1 MNTATSNLKIGPR
14 NLGDVISQQLQL
26 FLEQKNYEAAKT
38 LLLPVAPVDIAEA
51 INQLPKSLQLLAF
64 RLLNKPVAIE
74 VYEYF
79 NSPLQQLLLTEF
91 QEEEAAEI
99 INNIAPDERVKLFDE
114 LPPIIVK
121 QLIKKLS
128 LKERKVTSL
137 LLGYSPETAGRIM
150 TPEYM
155 ELSENLTVEEAQAK
169 IRELA
174 QDSEVFYYGYITD
187 QFGRLLGII
196 SLKDLILA
204 TPEQPLNEIMK
215 QDIIYA
221 YTDTDQEKA
230 ANLMQRYNLLALPIL
245 DRGETLLG
253 VVTIDDIIDIIE
265 TETTEDVYKMAAVEA
280 EGNDYFEIS
289 LLNVIKKRI
298 PWLLILLVT
307 NSVTVLIMSRYEAVL
322 DAVVALAFF
331 TPLLIDTGGNIGAQ
345 SSTVVIRGFSTHEL
359 KNKKPPL
366 VVWRELITGG
376 MLGVVLGIL
385 AIVLVF
391 ILLGTAKIGITVGI
405 SLLVISIIAAA
416 TGAALPFVFKALG
429 FDPALISGPFITT
442 IVDIVGILIYLNT
455 AKLLLPI

>member
-51 INQLPKSLQLLAF
+51 ITQLPKSLQLLAF

-91 QEEEAAEI
+91 QEEEAGEI

-128 LKERKVTSL
+128 PKERKVTSL

-187 QFGRLLGII
+187 QFGRLLGIV

-221 YTDTDQEKA
+221 YTDTDQEEA

-265 TETTEDVYKMAAVEA
+265 TETTEDVYKMAAVES

-366 VVWRELITGG
+366 VVWRELMTGG
-376 MLGVVLGIL
+376 MLGIVLGIL

-391 ILLGTAKIGITVGI
+391 ILLGTAEIGITVGI
-405 SLLVISIIAAA
+405 SLLVISIMAAA